1 MNGLMNGFTMKPV
14 EIPGFTVMNVD
25 NSFYDS
31 VNKRDNEKRYQR
43 DRDRI
48 KEVDKV
54 RNEKELSKEPK

>member
-1 MNGLMNGFTMKPV
+1 MKPV

-54 RNEKELSKEPK
+54 RNEKEFSKEPK